1 MRHLCRLAASLAGVF
16 AVVLVASGSA
26 FAVGST
32 SVVISQVYGGGGNAG
47 APYQSDFIELFNR
60 SASPVDLTGWSVQY
74 ASATGTGNF
83 GSATNLIT
91 PLSGTLASG
100 QYVLVQEATGATGAP
115 LPAPFISD
123 TTPINMSATGGKV
136 AVVSTTTP
144 LGCNGSTASPCSP
157 AALATIVDLI
167 GYDGAN
173 FFEGDAA
180 APTLSNTLAALR
192 ADQGCQDTD
201 RNVIDFT
208 AESPAPRTSLSSHD
222 CGVVT
227 DAAPAV
233 SSTSPANGATGVS
246 RTANI
251 SVTFSEPV
259 TVADGWYS
267 ISCPSGVHTAVV
279 TGGPTTY
286 TLDPATDFD
295 LSETCTV
302 TITAVNVGDVDTID
316 PPDTMA
322 ADYVFSFTTA
332 GPPPPPT
339 EISAIQGAGHTSPKA
354 NQDVANVQG
363 IVTGLRTNG
372 FYMQDPAPDADPAT
386 AEGIFV
392 FTSSAPAVSVGD
404 AVAVDAHVQEF
415 RPGGASSANLT
426 TTELS
431 APVIQV
437 QSSGNPLPA
446 ATIVGAGG
454 LTPPSR

>member
-60 SASPVDLTGWSVQY
+60 SASPVDLSTWSVQY
-74 ASATGTGNF
+74 TSATGTGNF

-91 PLSGTLASG
+91 PLSGSLASG
-100 QYVLVQEATGATGAP
+100 QYVLVQEASGATGAP

-123 TTPINMSATGGKV
+123 ATPINMSATGGKV
-136 AVVSTTTP
+136 ALVSTTTP

-173 FFEGDAA
+173 FFEGDGA

-208 AESPAPRTSLSSHD
+208 AESPAPRTSLSSHV

-233 SSTSPANGATGVS
+233 SSTSPANGANGVS

-267 ISCPSGVHTAVV
+267 ISCPSGTHTAVV
-279 TGGPTTY
+279 TRRADHLHARSRDGLRPQRDLHRHDHGGQRRRPGHRR
-286 TLDPATDFD
+286 PARQHGGRLRLLVHDRRP
-295 LSETCTV
+295 
-302 TITAVNVGDVDTID
+302 AA
-316 PPDTMA
+316 A
-322 ADYVFSFTTA
+322 ADEDLGDPGRRAHLAEGEPGRRQRPGHRHRPAHERLLHA
-332 GPPPPPT
+332 GSEPGRRP
-339 EISAIQGAGHTSPKA
+339 G
-354 NQDVANVQG
+354 
-363 IVTGLRTNG
+363 
-372 FYMQDPAPDADPAT
+372 DP
-386 AEGIFV
+386 EGIFV

-404 AVAVDAHVQEF
+404 AVAVDAA
-415 RPGGASSANLT
+415 RPG
-426 TTELS
+426 
-431 APVIQV
+431 V
-437 QSSGNPLPA
+437 
-446 ATIVGAGG
+446 
-454 LTPPSR
+454 PSRRRVERQPDDDGAQSHR